1 MNQDERIRNDIQ
13 EEIAWGPRVKSTDIR
28 VTCKDGAVRLTGS
41 VASYSEQLASENA
54 AKRVKGVHAIAE
66 DIVFKLPSDNV
77 ETDESIAEQISNF
90 MKWNTMVPVPDGQ
103 AEVRNGFVTLTGEVD
118 WNFERET
125 IKNQIT
131 HLSGVRGID
140 NSINLQSCLQS
151 RVSEKDVSKSI
162 TRALHCN
169 ADLERSKIDVFV
181 DGGKVVIIG
190 KVKAFYEKKVIE
202 DAVWAAP
209 SVMQV
214 VDRLRVN

>member
-13 EEIAWGPRVKSTDIR
+13 EEIAWDPRVKSTDIG
-28 VTCKDGAVRLTGS
+28 VTIKDGAVRLTGS
-41 VASYSEQLASENA
+41 VASYSERLAAENA

-66 DIVFKLPSDNV
+66 DTEVKLPSDNI
-77 ETDESIAEQISNF
+77 ETDESIAEHISKH
-90 MKWNTMVPVPDGQ
+90 MKWNTMVPVPDAQ

-125 IKNQIT
+125 IKNQIA

-140 NSINLQSCLQS
+140 NSINLQSC
-151 RVSEKDVSKSI
+151 VSEKDVSKSI
-162 TRALHCN
+162 TRALHRN
-169 ADLERSKIDVFV
+169 ADLERSKIDAFI
-181 DGGKVVIIG
+181 DGGKVVITG